1 MVDFRAL
8 LVGLGL
14 EALLIAVRLLCVRTS
29 LAPVPLRLP
38 SAAILIWLIHANL
51 PPSLA
56 SGDNKVWLE
65 SVLLLSRGY
74 AGLQLLFW
82 VCL

>member
-14 EALLIAVRLLCVRTS
+14 EALLIAVRLLCVRTR

-38 SAAILIWLIHANL
+38 SAAILIWLIHANI
-51 PPSLA
+51 PPIVA
-56 SGDNKVWLE
+56 
-65 SVLLLSRGY
+65 
-74 AGLQLLFW
+74 
-82 VCL
+82 